1 MDIEGIDLADDFA
14 SRVYPIRKGD
24 VVFVYVNS
32 MTAWKEGIVVD
43 VVLFEDLDC
52 STGGVMLVSYYDE
65 CRGHRALRKVSITY
79 RDYLVS
85 RNVFDDDD
93 FENILRRLR
102 SPMPSAQNDSMDDVS
117 KLPLCKVSE
126 PLQRER
132 LQNLQEVVEGP
143 GLEMLLTN
151 EKHDET

>member
-14 SRVYPIRKGD
+14 SRVYPIREGD

-65 CRGHRALRKVSITY
+65 CMGRTAFRRVA
-79 RDYLVS
+79 
-85 RNVFDDDD
+85 FDAHTSSND

-132 LQNLQEVVEGP
+132 LQNLQEVVEVP
-143 GLEMLLTN
+143 GL
-151 EKHDET
+151 